1 MGCAHQIRE
10 DWRWAAFPRRM
21 RSPEQESEDE
31 EQESGRQVALREA
44 RCAESSEPSL
54 VVTCRYSDSLDP
66 CIRVFEKLY
75 CLYFLIVLWY
85 FLPF

>member
-31 EQESGRQVALREA
+31 EQESGRQVVLREA
-44 RCAESSEPSL
+44 GCSESSEPILWSL
-54 VVTCRYSDSLDP
+54 ADTLIP
-66 CIRVFEKLY
+66 WTRVSVYLKNY
-75 CLYFLIVLWY
+75 IV
-85 FLPF
+85 FTF